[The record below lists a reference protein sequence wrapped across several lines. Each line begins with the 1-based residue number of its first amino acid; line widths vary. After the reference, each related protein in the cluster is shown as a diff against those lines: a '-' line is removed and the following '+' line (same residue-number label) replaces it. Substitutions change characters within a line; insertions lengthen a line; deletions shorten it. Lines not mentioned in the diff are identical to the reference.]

1 MTRRRSSLRLL
12 LNSAEITRV
21 IGVHDG
27 LGAILAQR
35 AGFEALWVSGLCV
48 STSRG
53 VADAGL
59 LTMSEFHGAAAEVRR
74 ASSLPIIADVDA
86 GFGDVNVI
94 KRMTVLY
101 ESAGVDA
108 VCIEDKQYPKRNSF
122 VEDGHLLEPPVEFC
136 RKIAAAK
143 SAQAGTDFIV
153 IARLESLIAGVGMK
167 DALRRAAAYAEAG
180 ADALLIHS
188 RESTPH
194 EIDQFCAHMRQTKYR
209 LPILAVPTT
218 YCRTDSR
225 ALAAMGVSAVIYAN
239 QAMRASVAAMTQML
253 SDLSRD
259 GSTAALEEHIAPVKE
274 LFALVEDETIGDSPW
289 VQYAEESLRRADVA
303 LDGIRVTRTAS
314 A

>member
-1 MTRRRSSLRLL
+1 MTQRRSSLRLL
-12 LNSAEITRV
+12 LQSAPVTRV

-27 LGAILAQR
+27 LSAILAER

-59 LTMSEFHGAAAEVRR
+59 LTMSEFHDAAVGVRR
-74 ASSLPIIADVDA
+74 ATSLPVIADVDA

-94 KRMTVLY
+94 KRMIVLY
-101 ESAGVDA
+101 ESAGINA

-122 VEDGHLLEPPVEFC
+122 VEDGHVLETPVEFC

-143 SAQAGTDFIV
+143 SAQAGTDFMV
-153 IARLESLIAGVGMK
+153 IARLESLIAGTDMD
-167 DALRRAAAYAEAG
+167 DAVHRAAAYAEAG

-188 RESTPH
+188 KRPTPH
-194 EIDQFCAHMRQTKYR
+194 EIEQFCAHMRETKYR

-218 YCRTDSR
+218 YCATSSR

-239 QAMRASVAAMTQML
+239 QAMRASVSAMVQML
-253 SDLSRD
+253 NDLSRED
-259 GSTAALEEHIAPVKE
+259 STVALEERITPVKE
-274 LFALVEDETIGDSPW
+274 LFALVEDETLGDSPW
-289 VQYAEESLRRADVA
+289 VQYAEESLRRATLA
-303 LDGIRVTRTAS
+303 LDGIRVTRTTS

>member
-1 MTRRRSSLRLL
+1 MTRDLASLRVLL
-12 LNSAEITRV
+12 TSPEVTRI

-59 LTMSEFHGAAAEVRR
+59 LTMSEFHEAAAEVRR

-86 GFGDVNVI
+86 GFGDINVI

-101 ESAGVDA
+101 ESAGVDG

-122 VEDGHLLEPPVEFC
+122 VENGHFLEPPVEFC

-143 SAQAGTDFIV
+143 SAQSGAEFVV

-188 RESTPH
+188 RQTSPD
-194 EIDQFCAHMRQTKYR
+194 EIEQFCAHMRQTKYR

-218 YCRTDSR
+218 YCTTG
-225 ALAAMGVSAVIYAN
+225 AQTLAAMGVSAVIYAN
-239 QAMRASVAAMTQML
+239 QAMRASVAAMTQL
-253 SDLSRD
+253 LDDLSRD
-259 GSTAALEEHIAPVKE
+259 GSTAALEERIAPVKE
-274 LFALVEDETIGDSPW
+274 LFALVEDETLGDSPW
-289 VQYAEESLRRADVA
+289 VQYAEESLRRADAA
-303 LDGIRVTRTAS
+303 LDGIRVTRITNA
-314 A
+314 